1 MTVNIL
7 PPGLVLWPD
16 DAGTDQRIAVLIS
29 DIHCTDRSVGKQTA
43 EETDWRNFFRE
54 IEAVLDESKSPS
66 CEILIILNGDVVD
79 LLRSGKW
86 AEANVYPWQRK
97 HRDFKQTILK
107 IMQEIVEQH
116 ARPPDRYNNSSGFF
130 HYLQNMV
137 LNLRKEFK
145 RVTIV
150 PVVGNHDKELQVVPE
165 VREIYYREC
174 LGLSNEDLS
183 TGYRK
188 WVAAQMGTDPG
199 VAWPLLPFYVA
210 DPRLRLFATHGQWR
224 DEINSRPTNEWKF
237 SAGWQPQ
244 AWQKDQYRAFSD
256 SCFGDT
262 IASGLLS
269 HFIWN
274 ATRAIKND
282 PTPVIAN
289 EAKALANEQDQANE
303 INHILNV
310 LSEMDLYRPSALAIV
325 RLLKEAEK
333 IDQDDDNTNWIKRI
347 LIDQYRK
354 SLHSWLAQPETFSS
368 APRLYV
374 FVLYVISLLSRLE
387 CDSMDIHLMELMAWM
402 SDIRKKTPFAKLPAF
417 LKNYR
422 TLGFR
427 LHAEGH
433 THVTMDVDLRFT
445 PPDEHRNYTYVNLGA
460 WRNRIVP
467 KYENKGY
474 RRYGVGRAMIV
485 HGSATT
491 GTADCAYWFT
501 LHDITSRG
509 DKLDRW

>member
-1 MTVNIL
+1 MTDNKL

-16 DAGTDQRIAVLIS
+16 DAETDQRIAVLIS
-29 DIHCTDRSVGKQTA
+29 DIHCTDRSVGMQTA

-54 IEAVLDESKSPS
+54 LEVVLNESISPS

-86 AEANVYPWQRK
+86 TEANVYPWQRE
-97 HRDFKQTILK
+97 HPGFRQTMLK
-107 IMQEIVEQH
+107 IMRDIVEHH
-116 ARPPDRYNNSSGFF
+116 ARHPDGNNNSSGFF
-130 HYLQNMV
+130 HYLQDMV
-137 LNLRKEFK
+137 RNLRKKFTH
-145 RVTIV
+145 VTIV

-165 VREIYYREC
+165 AREIYYREC
-174 LGLSNEDLS
+174 LGLSDEYLS
-183 TGYRK
+183 TSYRN
-188 WVAAQMGTDPG
+188 WVAAQMGSDSN
-199 VAWPLLPFYVA
+199 AACPLLPFYVA

-224 DEINSRPTNEWKF
+224 DKTNSRPTNDWKF

-274 ATRAIKND
+274 ATRAIKEE
-282 PTPVIAN
+282 VIP
-289 EAKALANEQDQANE
+289 LADASELNLLKD
-303 INHILNV
+303 IDHILNV

-333 IDQDDDNTNWIKRI
+333 IDQSNDNARLLKQT

-354 SLHSWLAQPETFSS
+354 SLRSWLVQPETFST
-368 APRLYV
+368 APRLYA
-374 FVLYVISLLSRLE
+374 LILHLISLLSRLE
-387 CDSMDIHLMELMAWM
+387 CDSMDIHLMELMAWV
-402 SDIRKKTPFAKLPAF
+402 SDIKEKTPFAKLPAF
-417 LKNYR
+417 LKDYR
-422 TLGFR
+422 LLGFR

-445 PPDEHRNYTYVNLGA
+445 PPHERRNYTYVNLGA

-501 LHDITSRG
+501 LRDITSRG

>member
-1 MTVNIL
+1 MTDNKL

-29 DIHCTDRSVGKQTA
+29 DIHCTDRSVGMQTA

-54 IEAVLDESKSPS
+54 LEVVLDDSKSPS
-66 CEILIILNGDVVD
+66 CEILIILNGDVID

-86 AEANVYPWQRK
+86 AEANVYPWQRE
-97 HRDFKQTILK
+97 HPGFKQTILK
-107 IMQEIVEQH
+107 IMHDIVEHH
-116 ARPPDRYNNSSGFF
+116 AQRPGDDNNSSGFF
-130 HYLQNMV
+130 HYLQHMV
-137 LNLRKEFK
+137 RNLRKKFTH
-145 RVTIV
+145 VTIV
-150 PVVGNHDKELQVVPE
+150 PTVGNHDKELQVVPE
-165 VREIYYREC
+165 AREIYYREC
-174 LGLSNEDLS
+174 LGLLDGDLS
-183 TGYRK
+183 ASYRK
-188 WVAAQMGTDPG
+188 WVAAQMGSDAEA
-199 VAWPLLPFYVA
+199 VWPVLPFYVA

-224 DEINSRPTNEWKF
+224 DKTNSRPTNDWKF

-244 AWQKDQYRAFSD
+244 SWQKDQYRAFSD

-262 IASGLLS
+262 VASGLLS

-274 ATRAIKND
+274 ATRAIKD
-282 PTPVIAN
+282 EVIP
-289 EAKALANEQDQANE
+289 LADASELDQLKE
-303 INHILNV
+303 IDHILNV

-333 IDQDDDNTNWIKRI
+333 IDQSNDNARLLKQT

-354 SLHSWLAQPETFSS
+354 SLRSWLAQPETFST

-374 FVLYVISLLSRLE
+374 FILHLISLLSRLE
-387 CDSMDIHLMELMAWM
+387 CDSMDIHLMELMAWA
-402 SDIRKKTPFAKLPAF
+402 SDIKEKTPFAKLPAF
-417 LKNYR
+417 LKDYR
-422 TLGFR
+422 LLGFR

-433 THVTMDVDLRFT
+433 THVAMDVDLRFT
-445 PPDEHRNYTYVNLGA
+445 PPHERRNYTYVNLGA

-474 RRYGVGRAMIV
+474 RRYGVGRALIV
-485 HGSATT
+485 HGSAMT

-501 LHDITSRG
+501 LRDITTRG